1 MGFSAKKAGGK
12 GKPSKPMLQPGAGG
26 DAFTPMIEFLHIL
39 FLLAQAI
46 VPWLVAFTVIYLVMA
61 IISVIFWKK
70 ERDPRISPF
79 WKKIGKRGQGK
90 KN

>member
-1 MGFSAKKAGGK
+1 
-12 GKPSKPMLQPGAGG
+12 
-26 DAFTPMIEFLHIL
+26 MIDFLHIL
-39 FLLAQAI
+39 FVLAQAI
-46 VPWLVAFTVIYLVMA
+46 VLWLILFVVGYLVMA

-90 KN
+90 KT